1 MKPVFALI
9 DCNNFF
15 VSCERLF
22 RPDME
27 GRPVVVL
34 SSNDGCVVA
43 RSNEARALGVP
54 MGAPVFKYRQ
64 LFKEQG
70 IISFSAN
77 FELYGDISE
86 RITRLLVRV
95 TPRTEVYSVDESFLD
110 LSELGLQSCEQ
121 WGNEL
126 RRRLAREV
134 GIPVSIGIAPT
145 KLLAKLAAEHAKRDS
160 GASGVLDLATSAAKT
175 RDTYLAHTPIK
186 DVWGVGRRLSP
197 RLRAEGVH
205 SALDLSRLRP
215 RLAQQLMGVHG
226 RQMVAELNGVCCYRL
241 EPFGKV
247 RQSITHGRQFGEDT
261 NDFAVVEA
269 AIASLAA
276 RAAARLRAEHLL
288 ARGAGLHLGT
298 NRHKPGYRRISRS
311 INFATP
317 TADTGFI
324 TGRLVEAIEAVF
336 NPRFQYHRANVLL
349 YDLVSERSLQTD
361 LLGHLDLAAAA
372 ASQARLQ
379 AFDAIN
385 SQYGR
390 HTIHYAAE
398 DLSTAWQPKRAH
410 HSPRYTTNWQELPV
424 IRGY

>member
-1 MKPVFALI
+1 MKPTFALI

-22 RPDME
+22 RPDLE

-70 IISFSAN
+70 IIRFSGN

-86 RITRLLVRV
+86 RITRLLTRV

-110 LSELGLQSCEQ
+110 LSELELSDYER
-121 WGNEL
+121 WGSEL
-126 RRRLAREV
+126 RRRLLREV
-134 GIPVSIGIAPT
+134 GIPVSIGIAVT
-145 KLLAKLAAEHAKRDS
+145 KLLAKLAAEHAKRDN
-160 GASGVLDLATSAAKT
+160 GASGVLDLAQAPTQTRAA
-175 RDTYLAHTPIK
+175 YLARTPVK

-197 RLRAEGVH
+197 RLRAEGIH

-215 RLAQQLMGVHG
+215 RLAGQLMGVHG
-226 RQMVAELNGVCCYRL
+226 RQMVAELNGTCCHRL

-247 RQSITHGRQFGEDT
+247 RQTIMHGRQFGEDT

-276 RAAARLRAEHLL
+276 RAAARLRSEHLL
-288 ARGAGLHLGT
+288 AGSAVVHLNT

-324 TGRLVEAIEAVF
+324 TGRLVEALAPIF
-336 NPRFQYHRANVLL
+336 NSNLWYHRANVLL
-349 YDLVSERSLQTD
+349 YDLAGEHRLQTD
-361 LLGHLDLAAAA
+361 LLGHLNLAAAA

-379 AFDAIN
+379 AFDTIN
-385 SQYGR
+385 DRYGKR
-390 HTIHYAAE
+390 TIHYAAE
-398 DLSTAWQPKRAH
+398 DLSAAWQPKRAH
-410 HSPRYTTNWQELPV
+410 FSPRYTTNWQELPV
-424 IRGY
+424 IR